1 MTFSEQ
7 LIYLID
13 EFAER
18 IGIVIDWTSSSVMP
32 YIQDLVGRYIMYEL
46 VMASV
51 VTGLC
56 IIGVIVAVYCVQ
68 KVITTDSEGVYF
80 VCLMVAIISGTLSIM
95 GLFTYVPVI
104 FQLLFVPEF
113 YIYERLM
120 LLM

>member
-56 IIGVIVAVYCVQ
+56 IIGGYCC
-68 KVITTDSEGVYF
+68 S
-80 VCLMVAIISGTLSIM
+80 
-95 GLFTYVPVI
+95 
-104 FQLLFVPEF
+104 LLCTKGDC
-113 YIYERLM
+113 YR
-120 LLM
+120 